1 MLQTNEPALQAGE
14 LVVFGD
20 GKTGAVTRA
29 YPMEDKFAVKGLGA
43 TSEIKGPNNS
53 FFYFKMSELTRAV
66 PLPQPV
72 EAANEPAAKRAR
84 LPGQDGG
91 GAEADAAGA
100 EGGNSNS
107 NGGAGQGGG
116 GDAGARPPGRFDGR
130 VKWFSKEKG
139 FGKIEPLGGS
149 NGQTQSDDV
158 FLHRNQMDGGADGPH
173 AQAIAE
179 GVLVTYE
186 VTTHYDGKPC
196 ACKIQVQDVARSMA
210 SADSGEMAG
219 QKAELIR
226 RLLQTGLQTGVFQVR
241 GVGKANMEDRFLS
254 RSGLSVESLGTSCKK
269 ALVSFF
275 GVFDGHSGASCSDFV
290 CTNLDRSL
298 FDCLRHQSRRDVN
311 SEMAI
316 KSGLLAAFRTTEHN
330 YFQYLNKLEG
340 GAAHAWALA
349 GSTACSAAF
358 YGPDEHGRLRLAVAN
373 AGDSRVVL
381 GRRDGTAVRLS
392 EDHTPDVLGERRR
405 IEQEGSAVV
414 NAQGIWRIVLPS
426 KRGLGL
432 AGLSVSR
439 GFGDL
444 EYKQPAGVV
453 SAVPDVTIRTIDLR
467 EDCFIVFASDGIWG
481 PVSDADAVRIVS
493 AGLREGGDDPAK
505 LAAQQLVE
513 EAHRRDGHDDKT
525 ALVIWFGDLPVAQM
539 PVSTVQQVMT
549 QAAVT
554 RMQPR
559 QVMMASSSQVASGDD
574 MFAIRQPKGAP
585 KSEAQPDMSDLDDLF
600 STYAR
605 DMGVR

>member
-1 MLQTNEPALQAGE
+1 
-14 LVVFGD
+14 
-20 GKTGAVTRA
+20 
-29 YPMEDKFAVKGLGA
+29 MEDKYAVKSLGA
-43 TSEIKGPNNS
+43 TTEIKGPNNS
-53 FFYFKMSELTRAV
+53 FYYFKLSDLARAV

-72 EAANEPAAKRAR
+72 EAAPEQAAKRPR
-84 LPGQDGG
+84 LPE
-91 GAEADAAGA
+91 AEADGAAAESGQSGAAA
-100 EGGNSNS
+100 EGS
-107 NGGAGQGGG
+107 
-116 GDAGARPPGRFDGR
+116 ARAMPPGRFEGR
-130 VKWFSKEKG
+130 VKWFSREKG
-139 FGKIEPLGGS
+139 FGKIEPVLTN
-149 NGQTQSDDV
+149 NGQAADDV
-158 FLHRNQMDGGADGPH
+158 FLHRNQMEGGPDGPH

-179 GVLVTYE
+179 GVMVTYE

-196 ACKIQVQDVARSMA
+196 ACKIQVRDVVRAMPG
-210 SADSGEMAG
+210 ADSAEAVS
-219 QKAELIR
+219 QRAELIR
-226 RLLQTGLQTGVFQVR
+226 RLLNTGLQSGSFQVR
-241 GVGKANMEDRFLS
+241 GVGKANMEDRFLV
-254 RSGLSVESLGTSCKK
+254 RSGHTVESLGSACKK

-290 CTNLDRSL
+290 STNLDRSL

-311 SEMAI
+311 SELAV
-316 KSGLLAAFRTTEHN
+316 KSALLAAFRTTEHN

-340 GAAHAWALA
+340 GAAYAWATA

-358 YGPDEHGRLRLAVAN
+358 YGPDEHGSLRLAVAN

-392 EDHTPDVLGERRR
+392 EDHTPDVPGERRR

-426 KRGLGL
+426 KRGLGI

-453 SAVPDVTIRTIDLR
+453 SAVPDVMIRTVDLR
-467 EDCFIVFASDGIWG
+467 EESFIVFASDGVWG

-493 AGLREGGDDPAK
+493 AGLREGGGDPAA

-513 EAHRRDGHDDKT
+513 EAHRRDGNDDKT
-525 ALVIWFGDLPVAQM
+525 ALVVWFGDLPVAPT
-539 PVSTVQQVMT
+539 PVASIPT

-559 QVMMASSSQVASGDD
+559 QVMMAAGQAPGSDD
-574 MFAIRQPKGAP
+574 MFAVRQPKTKAEP
-585 KSEAQPDMSDLDDLF
+585 QADMSDLDDLF